1 MIAPSEFCDLLQDQG
16 IDFYCGV
23 PDSLLKNLCEH
34 IDQNT
39 LASNHIITANEG
51 NSIAMASGYHLSTG
65 KAAMVY
71 MQNSGMG
78 NTVNPLT
85 SLADPEVYSI
95 PMLMVIGWRA
105 EPGVKDEPQHVKQG
119 AISTQLLDVLDI
131 PYVVL
136 DKTSPLDELPELLAK
151 MYAENRPV
159 AVLVKKSVF
168 TKSAAKTAST
178 EASLGQD
185 ELMLREQALSTVLTA
200 LPKEALVI
208 STTGKTS
215 RELFELRKAQGDVC
229 ADFLTVGA
237 MGHASSIAMG
247 AALGSPDRQ
256 VVVIDGDGA
265 LLMHMGAMPIIGA
278 HKVKNLLHILLNNG
292 CHESVGGQA
301 TVANT
306 LDIPSI
312 ASSCA
317 YVHSAKVSK
326 SEDIQASI
334 AQFVGVKSGPN
345 LLEISVKPGSR
356 DDLGRPTE
364 TPVANKMAFMAKAK
378 Q

>member
-1 MIAPSEFCDLLQDQG
+1 MIAPSEFCDLLQEQG
-16 IDFYCGV
+16 I
-23 PDSLLKNLCEH
+23 LCEY
-34 IDQNT
+34 IDQHT
-39 LASNHIITANEG
+39 AASNHIITANEG
-51 NSIAMASGYHLSTG
+51 NSIAMASGYHLSTN

-105 EPGVKDEPQHVKQG
+105 EPGVKDEPQHIKQG

-131 PYVVL
+131 PFVVL
-136 DKTSPLDELPELLAK
+136 DKSSSLGELPALLTR
-151 MYAENRPV
+151 MYKESRPV

-168 TKSAAKTAST
+168 TKPDARHSYLDVSSNT
-178 EASLGQD
+178 D
-185 ELMLREQALSTVLTA
+185 ELMLREEALSTVLKA
-200 LPKEALVI
+200 LPKDALLI

-256 VVVIDGDGA
+256 IVVIDGDGA

-306 LDIPSI
+306 LDIPRI
-312 ASSCA
+312 ASACS
-317 YVHSAKVSK
+317 YVNASKVST
-326 SEDIQASI
+326 SENIQASI
-334 AQFVGVKSGPN
+334 EQFVGVKSGPN
-345 LLEISVKPGSR
+345 LLEITVKPGSR

-364 TPVANKMAFMAKAK
+364 TPIANKAAFMSKAMR
-378 Q
+378 

>member
-1 MIAPSEFCDLLQDQG
+1 MIAPSEFCDVLQQQG

-34 IDQNT
+34 IDEQMP
-39 LASNHIITANEG
+39 ASSHIITANEG
-51 NSIAMASGYHLSTG
+51 NAIAMASGYHLSTG

-131 PYVVL
+131 PYIVL
-136 DKTSPLDELPELLAK
+136 DKSSSLDELPDLIAQ
-151 MYAENRPV
+151 MYAQNRPV

-168 TKSAAKTAST
+168 TKSTNESSHD
-178 EASLGQD
+178 EASVSS
-185 ELMLREQALSTVLTA
+185 EKLMLREQALSIVLSAIPKDA
-200 LPKEALVI
+200 LII

-247 AALGSPDRQ
+247 AALGSPERQ

-278 HKVKNLLHILLNNG
+278 HKVKNLLHVLLNNG

-301 TVANT
+301 TVAQT
-306 LDIPSI
+306 LDIPNI
-312 ASSCA
+312 AISCA
-317 YVHSAKVSK
+317 YANAMKVSTAA
-326 SEDIQASI
+326 EIQAGI
-334 AQFVGVKSGPN
+334 DQYVGVKSGPN

-364 TPVANKMAFMAKAK
+364 TPIANKMSFMAKAK